1 MRFANLNLLFPVLV
15 LGLIFIFSLI
25 YNHIRLKK
33 FRFSNF
39 NILQKTSYG
48 FSSLIIYFLDFLK
61 IIGITFL
68 IIALLRP
75 QEVKKETQENIKG
88 IDIIVALD
96 ISGSMQAEDL
106 KPNRLEAAKEVIRKF
121 VSGLSGDRV
130 GLVVFAGTSFMQCPL
145 TTDYEIIKSFVNQI
159 DFQTIRIDGTAMGDA
174 IITSINRLESSGSSR
189 VIILTTDGVNNRGFS
204 PLEAAR
210 AAIHKGIKI
219 YTIGIGKKGG
229 APMMQLGW
237 DGVKR
242 PVIDRYTGQQLKWEE
257 PDEKT
262 LTQIADITGGKYF
275 RATDEKALKEIYEII
290 GKMEKQDIKIKT
302 YNKYIDKF
310 QIFLWAGF
318 IILLLV
324 FLLEVFKFFR
334 VFV

>member
-1 MRFANLNLLFPVLV
+1 MRFANRNLLLPILI
-15 LGLIFIFSLI
+15 LGLIFLISLI
-25 YNHIRLKK
+25 YNYVKLRK

-39 NILQKTSYG
+39 FILQKTSSGYNT
-48 FSSLIIYFLDFLK
+48 IVIYVLDFLK
-61 IIGITFL
+61 VAGLVFL

-75 QEVKKETQENIKG
+75 QKIQKETQEDIKG

-130 GLVVFAGTSFMQCPL
+130 GLVVFAGTSFFQCPL
-145 TTDYEIIKSFVNQI
+145 TTDYEIIKSFIDQI

-174 IITSINRLESSGSSR
+174 IITSINRLENSGPSR

-204 PLEAAR
+204 PIEAAQ

-262 LTQIADITGGKYF
+262 LTQIANMTGGRYF
-275 RATDEKALKEIYEII
+275 RATDEKALKEIYEMI
-290 GKMEKQDIKIKT
+290 GKLEKQNIKIKT
-302 YNKYIDKF
+302 YNRYIDRF
-310 QIFLWAGF
+310 QTFLWIGL
-318 IILLLV
+318 IILLIDL
-324 FLLEVFKFFR
+324 FLEVFKFFR

>member
-1 MRFANLNLLFPVLV
+1 MRFANINLLIPVLM
-15 LGLIFIFSLI
+15 LGIIFLFSII
-25 YNHIRLKK
+25 YNYIKLKK
-33 FRFSNF
+33 IYFSNF
-39 NILQKTSYG
+39 NLLQKTSSG
-48 FSSLIIYFLDFLK
+48 FQIDIIYLLDFLK
-61 IIGITFL
+61 ILSIGLL

-75 QEVKKETQENIKG
+75 QEIKKETQENIKG

-121 VSGLSGDRV
+121 VTGLSGDRV
-130 GLVVFAGTSFMQCPL
+130 GLVIFAGTSFSQCPL
-145 TTDYEIIKSFVNQI
+145 TTDYEIIKSFISQI

-174 IITSINRLESSGSSR
+174 IITAINRLESSGSSR

-204 PLEAAR
+204 PIEAAR
-210 AAIHKGIKI
+210 AALHKGIKI

-229 APMMQLGW
+229 APMMQMGW

-242 PVIDRYTGQQLKWEE
+242 PVIDRWTGQQLKWEE

-262 LTQIADITGGKYF
+262 LTQIADMTGGKYF
-275 RATDEKALKEIYEII
+275 RATDENTLKEIYEII

-302 YNKYIDKF
+302 YNRYIDKF
-310 QIFLWAGF
+310 KIFLWAGLF
-318 IILLLV
+318 ILLFV
-324 FLLEVFKFFR
+324 FFIEVFKYTR

>member
-1 MRFANLNLLFPVLV
+1 MRFANINLFLPVLI
-15 LGLIFIFSLI
+15 LGLIFLIFLI
-25 YNHIRLKK
+25 FNYIKLKK
-33 FRFSNF
+33 FHFSNF
-39 NILQKTSYG
+39 NVLQKTSFG
-48 FSSLIIYFLDFLK
+48 FHSGVVYILDALK
-61 IIGITFL
+61 ILGLVLL

-75 QEVKKETQENIKG
+75 QKIEKETQENIKG

-130 GLVVFAGTSFMQCPL
+130 GLVIFAGTSFSQCPL
-145 TTDYEIIKSFVNQI
+145 TTDYEIVKSFISQI
-159 DFQTIRIDGTAMGDA
+159 EFQTIRIDGTAMGDA

-189 VIILTTDGVNNRGFS
+189 VIILTTDGINNRGFS
-204 PLEAAR
+204 PIEAAK

-242 PVIDRYTGQQLKWEE
+242 PVIDRYTGRQLKWEE

-262 LTQIADITGGKYF
+262 LTQIANMTGGKYF

-290 GKMEKQDIKIKT
+290 GKMEKKNIKIKIF
-302 YNKYIDKF
+302 NRYIDKF
-310 QIFLWAGF
+310 QIFLWAGLV
-318 IILLLV
+318 ILLFV
-324 FLLEVFKFFR
+324 FLLEVFKFLR